1 MEQLTCN
8 GVGYLHHSFLDSL
21 VWLSLREIPPDYHPQ
36 LLDVLMSNLVD
47 SVHTTAAKSIGE
59 DSKYFLFTMLMALG
73 PQMCDEATK
82 I

>member
-1 MEQLTCN
+1 
-8 GVGYLHHSFLDSL
+8 
-21 VWLSLREIPPDYHPQ
+21 
-36 LLDVLMSNLVD
+36 MSNLVD

-73 PQMCDEATK
+73 PQMCVEATK

>member
-1 MEQLTCN
+1 MQWCGLFASLILRLLGLVVN
-8 GVGYLHHSFLDSL
+8 QGDSTRL
-21 VWLSLREIPPDYHPQ
+21 PCHPQ